1 MKAMERLTRR
11 PALFPPW
18 VVLHVP
24 HDAITI
30 PTDVRG
36 QFLLTDVE
44 LREELRR
51 MTDHFTHA
59 LFAGPEAA
67 DSIVRAPVSRL
78 VVDVERFPDDA
89 DEPMAARGMGAIY
102 EVTSRLVPLR
112 RKLTAAE
119 RETLLATYY
128 RPHHAHLELV
138 VSQALERFGRCLV
151 LDCHSFPSV
160 ALPYEQANPTSARP
174 DICIGTDEF
183 HTNAK
188 LAGAFLS
195 QIGNVGPDLGQS
207 YIIDSFLVVV
217 LGGVGQLA
225 GSVFA
230 AFGLGIANKVLE
242 PAIGAVLGKIL
253 ILGLIILFIQKRPQG
268 IFAVKGR
275 EA

>member
-195 QIGNVGPDLGQS
+195 AFQPTGWQVSLNAPFAGALVPASRYRKDDRVQS
-207 YIIDSFLVVV
+207 VMIEVNRRLYLHEPVATLQSD
-217 LGGVGQLA
+217 
-225 GSVFA
+225 FA
-230 AFGLGIANKVLE
+230 QTAQVIRQVCCDALMVI
-242 PAIGAVLGKIL
+242 
-253 ILGLIILFIQKRPQG
+253 
-268 IFAVKGR
+268 
-275 EA
+275 